1 MVTILVAL
9 VLGVLLGAVF
19 LIHLVIK
26 PGKSQVTQPT
36 ISTKGP
42 RSDTKAEVALHS
54 TRKDCWINVKDEVLL
69 QVYDVTSYLEEH
81 PGGDAILAHAGD
93 DTTERFY
100 GLIGEFYQVHG
111 MK

>member
-19 LIHLVIK
+19 LIPRVIK

-42 RSDTKAEVALHS
+42 RSYTKAEVALHS
-54 TRKDCWINVKDEVLL
+54 TRKDCWIIVKDK
-69 QVYDVTSYLEEH
+69 VYDGTSYVEEH
-81 PGGDAILAHAGD
+81 SGRDAILAHAGD
-93 DTTERFY
+93 DSTEGFY